1 MNLSS
6 HLNDPSR
13 ISVFKRVL
21 IILLKVVDTKICR
34 EPCKGWFFNRFSVT
48 QSKTGRFEAPSWWL
62 FCHKLGKFQSYHPPV
77 DDNDVSTSDFV
88 PKWLFYFFF
97 KKNNNWDSTI
107 HCYPKHN
114 VPYRFIKV
122 FINACVDRDT
132 ELLWFSGKLGFME
145 ETRPS
150 NYTNN

>member
-1 MNLSS
+1 MQWTCLATLMILAVS
-6 HLNDPSR
+6 L
-13 ISVFKRVL
+13 FLRVL

-34 EPCKGWFFNRFSVT
+34 ELCKGWFFNRFSVT

-62 FCHKLGKFQSYHPPV
+62 FCHKLGKFQSCHPLV
-77 DDNDVSTSDFV
+77 DVNDVSTSDFV
-88 PKWLFYFFF
+88 PKWWFYFFF
-97 KKNNNWDSTI
+97 FILNWDSTI

-114 VPYRFIKV
+114 VPYWFIKV

-132 ELLWFSGKLGFME
+132 ELE